1 MSHLVLHDSA
11 VGLDKGLS
19 IKGGFPEQ
27 HLVEADTER
36 PPVTLASIHTSTILH
51 CLCGVVQWCT
61 VKTPCSRDMTR
72 VQSRRRV
79 PGT

>member
-1 MSHLVLHDSA
+1 MCEGVECEGVECLTCAYLVLHDSA

-19 IKGGFPEQ
+19 IEGGFPKQ

-51 CLCGVVQWCT
+51 CLG
-61 VKTPCSRDMTR
+61 
-72 VQSRRRV
+72 
-79 PGT
+79 G